1 MTKDNFK
8 SFNEFWEEIKP
19 KNIELDIRS
28 EDEIMLE
35 ILEIEKS
42 FEKGGCQCGTV

>member
-1 MTKDNFK
+1 MTKENFK

-19 KNIELDIRS
+19 KKVELDTRS
-28 EDEIMLE
+28 EDEIMRE

-42 FEKGGCQCGTV
+42 FEKGGN

>member
-19 KNIELDIRS
+19 NQVELDTRS
-28 EDEIMLE
+28 EDEIMQE
-35 ILEIEKS
+35 ILEIQKS
-42 FEKGGCQCGTV
+42 FEEGR